1 LEIRTEVE
9 VRRPPEAVYDF
20 LIDTASFPLV
30 DRALRA
36 WTPDGV
42 MREGLQGTFV
52 HRRGLAT
59 ARSTW
64 SVEELARP
72 TRIRVTIRGMGYEM
86 VETATLLASGEG
98 TLATFTDTVRPT
110 SLLGR
115 PLVALSGRIMRRD
128 LSARAALLKAAL
140 EA

>member
-1 LEIRTEVE
+1 
-9 VRRPPEAVYDF
+9 
-20 LIDTASFPLV
+20 
-30 DRALRA
+30 
-36 WTPDGV
+36 
-42 MREGLQGTFV
+42 
-52 HRRGLAT
+52 
-59 ARSTW
+59 
-64 SVEELARP
+64 
-72 TRIRVTIRGMGYEM
+72 M